1 MTWLPEWRI
10 TVGTSVYT
18 NVTSVSI
25 TVGRID
31 IDRQCQAGYARM
43 DIINATNELFD
54 VDVTDLLTL
63 ELKDTSG
70 VYVPV
75 FGGTVSDF
83 TTSVR
88 TPEETGFVTLGTIL
102 AIGALA
108 KLPKAI
114 YTEAVAH
121 NLDGDQI
128 SIILSDLLVNQWQ
141 EVAPALQ
148 WVNYLPAT
156 TTWANAENV
165 GLGEIDAGLYQMD
178 QLSAEVRNTQTLVQQ
193 IADSALGTLYEDKQ
207 GRIAYADADHRSNYL
222 AANGSTQLDGNYAS
236 PASVKSILQIGKIRN
251 SEIVRYGNDYGS
263 TYTATDDASISTY
276 GRYQRSFDSNI
287 RYLAD
292 IEDIIDRDLAL
303 RATPRTQLDQITF
316 RLDNPLMPDS
326 LRDDLINLFFGEPV
340 VITNLPFNMFEGYF
354 SGFVEG
360 ISIKATPTYVDA
372 TIYVSPTD
380 FSLIAPTWATITP
393 TNTIW
398 SGVNGTLQWSK
409 AIGALT

>member
-1 MTWLPEWRI
+1 MTI
-10 TVGTSVYT
+10 
-18 NVTSVSI
+18 
-25 TVGRID
+25 GRID

-43 DIINATNELFD
+43 DIINSTNSLFD
-54 VDVTDLLTL
+54 IDVTDILSL
-63 ELKDTSG
+63 ELKDSSG
-70 VYVPV
+70 TYVPV

-88 TPEETGFVTLGTIL
+88 SPEESGYVTIGTIL
-102 AIGALA
+102 AVGALA

-114 YTEAVAH
+114 YTDSVAH
-121 NLDGDQI
+121 GLDGEQI
-128 SIILSDLLVNQWQ
+128 RIILENLLVNQWQ
-141 EVAPALQ
+141 EVAPSLTWAT
-148 WVNYLPAT
+148 YDPT

-165 GLGEIDAGLYQMD
+165 GVGEIDAGLYQMD
-178 QLSAEVRNTQTLVQQ
+178 NLSADDRNTQTLVQQ

-207 GRIAYADADHRSNYL
+207 GRIGYADADHRSNYL
-222 AANGSTQLDGNYAS
+222 QDNGSTELDGNYAS

-263 TYTATDDASISTY
+263 TYSATDEASIITY
-276 GRYQRSFDSNI
+276 GRYQRTFDSNI

-292 IEDIIDRDLAL
+292 IEDIIGRDLAL
-303 RATPRTQLDQITF
+303 RSTPRTQLDQITF
-316 RLDNPLMPDS
+316 RLDNPLMPNA
-326 LRDDLINLFFGEPV
+326 LRNDLINLFFGEPV

-360 ISIKATPTYVDA
+360 ISMRATPTFVDM

-380 FSLIAPTWATITP
+380 FSLIASTWATVLP

>member
-10 TVGTSVYT
+10 TVGTTVYT
-18 NVTSVSI
+18 NVTSVNVTI
-25 TVGRID
+25 GRID

-43 DIINATNELFD
+43 DIINSTNALFD
-54 VDVTDLLTL
+54 IDVTDSLTL
-63 ELKDTSG
+63 ELKDSAG

-83 TTSVR
+83 RTSVR
-88 TPEETGFVTLGTIL
+88 SPEETGFVTVGSIL
-102 AIGALA
+102 AVGALA

-114 YTEAVAH
+114 YTASVAH
-121 NLDGDQI
+121 DLDGEQI
-128 SIILSDLLVNQWQ
+128 SIILQDLLVNQWQ
-141 EVAPALQ
+141 EVAAALQ
-148 WVNYLPAT
+148 WVNYDPT

-178 QLSAEVRNTQTLVQQ
+178 NLSAADRNTQTLVTQ
-193 IADSALGTLYEDKQ
+193 IADSALGLLYEDKQ
-207 GRIAYADADHRSNYL
+207 GRISYADADHRSTYL
-222 AANGSTQLDGNYAS
+222 AANGSTQLDGNYATPS
-236 PASVKSILQIGKIRN
+236 SVKSILQIGKIRN

-263 TYTATDDASISTY
+263 TYSATDNASIATY

-292 IEDIIDRDLAL
+292 VEDIVERDLAL
-303 RATPRTQLDQITF
+303 RSTPRTQLDQITF
-316 RLDNPLMPDS
+316 RLDNPTMPS
-326 LRDDLINLFFGEPV
+326 AQLDDLINLFFGEPV

-360 ISIKATPTYVDA
+360 ISLAATPTYVDA

-380 FSLIAPTWATITP
+380 FSLIAPTWATVIP
-393 TNTIW
+393 TNTLW
-398 SGVNGTLQWSK
+398 SGVNATLQWSK
-409 AIGALT
+409 AIGVIN

>member
-1 MTWLPEWRI
+1 ME
-10 TVGTSVYT
+10 
-18 NVTSVSI
+18 
-25 TVGRID
+25 
-31 IDRQCQAGYARM
+31 
-43 DIINATNELFD
+43 IINPTNSLFD
-54 VDVTDLLTL
+54 IDVTDSLTL

-70 VYVPV
+70 TYVAF

-102 AIGALA
+102 AVGALA

-114 YTEAVAH
+114 YTASVAH
-121 NLDGDQI
+121 DLDGEQI

-141 EVAPALQ
+141 EVAPTLTWAT
-148 WVNYLPAT
+148 YDPT
-156 TTWANAENV
+156 TTWAYAENV
-165 GLGEIDAGLYQMD
+165 GLGEIDAGLYEMD
-178 QLSAEVRNTQTLVQQ
+178 NLAAADRNTQTLVQQ

-207 GRIAYADADHRSNYL
+207 GRISYADADHRSNYL
-222 AANGSTQLDGNYAS
+222 AANGSTQLDANYAT

-251 SEIVRYGNDYGS
+251 SEIVRYGNDYNS
-263 TYTATDDASISTY
+263 TYSATDDASISTY

-287 RYLAD
+287 RHLAD
-292 IEDIIDRDLAL
+292 ITTIITRDLAL
-303 RATPRTQLDQITF
+303 RSTPRTQLDQITF
-316 RLDNPLMPDS
+316 RLDNPNMPS
-326 LRDDLINLFFGEPV
+326 TQLDDLINLFFGEPV

-360 ISIKATPTYVDA
+360 ISMRATPTFVDM

-380 FSLIAPTWATITP
+380 FSLIAPTWATVLP

>member
-18 NVTSVSI
+18 NVTGVGV
-25 TVGRID
+25 TTGRID

-43 DIINATNELFD
+43 DIINSTNALFD
-54 VDVTDLLTL
+54 IDVTDSLTL
-63 ELKDTSG
+63 ELKDSG
-70 VYVPV
+70 GTYVPV

-88 TPEETGFVTLGTIL
+88 SPEESGFVTIGTIL
-102 AIGALA
+102 AVGALA

-114 YTEAVAH
+114 YTASVAH
-121 NLDGDQI
+121 DLDGEQI
-128 SIILSDLLVNQWQ
+128 LTILSDLLVSQWQ
-141 EVAPALQ
+141 EVAPTLTWAT
-148 WVNYLPAT
+148 YDPT

-165 GLGEIDAGLYQMD
+165 GLGEIDAGLYEMD
-178 QLSAEVRNTQTLVQQ
+178 NLSAADRNTQTLVQQ

-222 AANGSTQLDGNYAS
+222 ATNGSTQLDGNYAS

-263 TYTATDDASISTY
+263 TYSATDDASIATY
-276 GRYQRSFDSNI
+276 GRYQRTFDSNI

-292 IEDIIDRDLAL
+292 IEDIIERDLAL
-303 RATPRTQLDQITF
+303 RSTPRTQLDQITF
-316 RLDNPLMPDS
+316 RLDNPLMPNA

-360 ISIKATPTYVDA
+360 ISIRATPTFVDA

-380 FSLIAPTWATITP
+380 FSLIAPTWATVLP

-398 SGVNGTLQWSK
+398 SGVNGTLQWTK

>member
-10 TVGTSVYT
+10 TIGTNVYT
-18 NVTSVSI
+18 NVTGVNV
-25 TVGRID
+25 TTGRID

-43 DIINATNELFD
+43 DIINSTNALFD
-54 VDVTDLLTL
+54 IDVTDSLTL
-63 ELKDTSG
+63 ELKDSG
-70 VYVPV
+70 GTYVPV

-88 TPEETGFVTLGTIL
+88 SPEEVGYVTIGTIL
-102 AIGALA
+102 AVGALA

-114 YTEAVAH
+114 YTDAVAH
-121 NLDGDQI
+121 DLDGEQI
-128 SIILSDLLVNQWQ
+128 SIILTDLLVNQWQ

-148 WVNYLPAT
+148 WVNYLPAN

-165 GLGEIDAGLYQMD
+165 GLGEIDAGLYEMD
-178 QLSAEVRNTQTLVQQ
+178 NLAAASRNTQTLVQQ
-193 IADSALGTLYEDKQ
+193 IADSALGNLYEDKQ
-207 GRIAYADADHRSNYL
+207 GRISYADGDHRSNYL
-222 AANGSTQLDGNYAS
+222 ATNGSTQLDGNYAS
-236 PASVKSILQIGKIRN
+236 PARVKSILQIGKIRN

-263 TYTATDDASISTY
+263 TYSATDDASITTY
-276 GRYQRSFDSNI
+276 GRYQRTFDSNI
-287 RYLAD
+287 RHTAD
-292 IEDIIDRDLAL
+292 IEDIIERDLAL
-303 RATPRTQLDQITF
+303 RSTPRTQLDQITF
-316 RLDNPLMPDS
+316 RLDNPLMPNA

-360 ISIKATPTYVDA
+360 ISIRATPTFVDA

-380 FSLIAPTWATITP
+380 FSLIAPTWATVIP

>member
-10 TVGTSVYT
+10 TVGTTVYT
-18 NVTSVSI
+18 NVTGVSV
-25 TVGRID
+25 TTGRID

-43 DIINATNELFD
+43 DIINSTNALFD
-54 VDVTDLLTL
+54 IDVTDSLTL
-63 ELKDTSG
+63 ELKDSG
-70 VYVPV
+70 GTYVPV

-88 TPEETGFVTLGTIL
+88 SPEESGFVTLGSIL
-102 AIGALA
+102 AVGALA

-114 YTEAVAH
+114 YTASVDH
-121 NLDGDQI
+121 DLDGEQI

-141 EVAPALQ
+141 EVAPTLTWAT
-148 WVNYLPAT
+148 YDPT

-165 GLGEIDAGLYQMD
+165 GLGEIDAGLYEMD
-178 QLSAEVRNTQTLVQQ
+178 QLSAADRNTQTLVQQ

-222 AANGSTQLDGNYAS
+222 ATNGSTELDGNYAS

-263 TYTATDDASISTY
+263 TYSATDDASIATY
-276 GRYQRSFDSNI
+276 GRYQRTFDSNI
-287 RYLAD
+287 RYTAD
-292 IEDIIDRDLAL
+292 IEDIIERDLAL
-303 RATPRTQLDQITF
+303 RSTPRTQLDQITF
-316 RLDNPLMPDS
+316 RLDNPLMPDA
-326 LRDDLINLFFGEPV
+326 LRNDLINLFFGEPV
-340 VITNLPFNMFEGYF
+340 LITNLPFNMFEGYF

-360 ISIKATPTYVDA
+360 ISIRATPTFVDA

-380 FSLIAPTWATITP
+380 FSLIAPTWATVIP

>member
-10 TVGTSVYT
+10 TVGTTVYT
-18 NVTSVSI
+18 NVTAVNVTI
-25 TVGRID
+25 GRID

-43 DIINATNELFD
+43 DIINSTNALFD
-54 VDVTDLLTL
+54 IDVTDSLTL

-70 VYVPV
+70 TYVPF

-88 TPEETGFVTLGTIL
+88 SPEESGYVTIGTIL
-102 AIGALA
+102 AVGALA

-114 YTEAVAH
+114 YTDSVAH
-121 NLDGDQI
+121 GLDGEQI
-128 SIILSDLLVNQWQ
+128 GIILADLLVSEWI
-141 EVAPALQ
+141 EVAPTLTWAT
-148 WVNYLPAT
+148 YDPT

-165 GLGEIDAGLYQMD
+165 GLGEIDTGLYQMD
-178 QLSAEVRNTQTLVQQ
+178 NLSASDRNTQTLVQQ

-207 GRIAYADADHRSNYL
+207 GRIGYADADHRSNYL
-222 AANGSTQLDGNYAS
+222 EANGSTQLDGNYAS

-263 TYTATDDASISTY
+263 TYSATDDASIATY
-276 GRYQRSFDSNI
+276 GRYQRTFDSNI

-292 IEDIIDRDLAL
+292 IEDIIERDLAL
-303 RATPRTQLDQITF
+303 RSIPRTQLDQITF
-316 RLDNPLMPDS
+316 RLDNPLMPNA

-360 ISIKATPTYVDA
+360 ISMRATPTFVDM

-380 FSLIAPTWATITP
+380 FSLIAPTWATVLP

>member
-10 TVGTSVYT
+10 TVGTTVYT
-18 NVTSVSI
+18 NVTGVNL
-25 TVGRID
+25 TTGRID

-43 DIINATNELFD
+43 DIINSTNALFD
-54 VDVTDLLTL
+54 IDVTDSLTL
-63 ELKDTSG
+63 ELKDSDG
-70 VYVPV
+70 DYVVV

-83 TTSVR
+83 STSVR
-88 TPEETGFVTLGTIL
+88 SPEETGYVTLGSIL
-102 AIGALA
+102 AVGALA

-114 YTEAVAH
+114 YTDSVAH
-121 NLDGDQI
+121 GLDGEQI
-128 SIILSDLLVNQWQ
+128 AIILQELLVNEWQ

-148 WVNYLPAT
+148 WEDYDPT

-178 QLSAEVRNTQTLVQQ
+178 NLSAADRNTQTLVQQ

-263 TYTATDDASISTY
+263 TYSATDDASITAY
-276 GRYQRSFDSNI
+276 GRYQRTFDSNI
-287 RYLAD
+287 RFLAD
-292 IEDIIDRDLAL
+292 IEDIIERDLAL

-316 RLDNPLMPDS
+316 RLDNPNMPNA

-360 ISIKATPTYVDA
+360 ISIRANASFVDA

-380 FSLIAPTWATITP
+380 FSLIAPTWATVLP

-398 SGVNGTLQWSK
+398 SGVNGTIQWTK

>member
-10 TVGTSVYT
+10 TVGTTVYT
-18 NVTSVSI
+18 NVTSVNVTI
-25 TVGRID
+25 GRID

-43 DIINATNELFD
+43 DIINSTNALFD
-54 VDVTDLLTL
+54 IDVTDSLSL
-63 ELKDTSG
+63 ELKDSAG

-83 TTSVR
+83 RTSVR
-88 TPEETGFVTLGTIL
+88 SPEETGFVTVGSIL
-102 AIGALA
+102 AVGALA

-114 YTEAVAH
+114 YTASVAH
-121 NLDGDQI
+121 DLDGEQI
-128 SIILSDLLVNQWQ
+128 SIILQDLLVNEWI

-148 WVNYLPAT
+148 WVDYDPT

-178 QLSAEVRNTQTLVQQ
+178 NLSAADRNTQTLVTQ
-193 IADSALGTLYEDKQ
+193 IADSALGLLYEDKQ
-207 GRIAYADADHRSNYL
+207 GRIAYADGDHRSNYL
-222 AANGSTQLDGNYAS
+222 AANGSTQLDGNYATPS
-236 PASVKSILQIGKIRN
+236 SVKSILQIGKIRN
-251 SEIVRYGNDYGS
+251 SEIVRYGNDYNS
-263 TYTATDDASISTY
+263 TYSATDDASITTY

-292 IEDIIDRDLAL
+292 VEDIVERDLAL
-303 RATPRTQLDQITF
+303 RSTPRTQLDQITF
-316 RLDNPLMPDS
+316 RLDNPTMPS
-326 LRDDLINLFFGEPV
+326 AQLDDLINLFFGEPV

-360 ISIKATPTYVDA
+360 ISLAATPTYVDA

-380 FSLIAPTWATITP
+380 FSLIAPTWATVIP
-393 TNTIW
+393 TNTLW
-398 SGVNGTLQWSK
+398 SGVNATLQWSK
-409 AIGALT
+409 AIGVIN

>member
-10 TVGTSVYT
+10 TVGTNVYT
-18 NVTSVSI
+18 NVTSVSV
-25 TVGRID
+25 TTGRID

-43 DIINATNELFD
+43 DIINSTNALFD
-54 VDVTDLLTL
+54 IDVTDILSL
-63 ELKDTSG
+63 ELKDSG
-70 VYVPV
+70 GTYVPV

-102 AIGALA
+102 AVGALA

-114 YTEAVAH
+114 YTDSVAH
-121 NLDGDQI
+121 GLDGEQI
-128 SIILSDLLVNQWQ
+128 SIILSELLVNEWQ

-148 WVNYLPAT
+148 WQDYDPT

-165 GLGEIDAGLYQMD
+165 GLGEIDTGLYQMD
-178 QLSAEVRNTQTLVQQ
+178 NLSAADRNTQTLVQQ

-222 AANGSTQLDGNYAS
+222 AANGSTQLDANYAS

-251 SEIVRYGNDYGS
+251 SEIVRYGNDFGS
-263 TYTATDDASISTY
+263 TYSATDDASITTY
-276 GRYQRSFDSNI
+276 GRYQRTFDSNI

-292 IEDIIDRDLAL
+292 IEDIVERDLAL
-303 RATPRTQLDQITF
+303 RSTPRTQLDQITF
-316 RLDNPLMPDS
+316 RLDNPTMPS
-326 LRDDLINLFFGEPV
+326 AQLDDLINLFFGEPV

-360 ISIKATPTYVDA
+360 ISMRATPTFVDM

-380 FSLIAPTWATITP
+380 FSLIAPTWATVLP

>member
-10 TVGTSVYT
+10 TIGATVYT
-18 NVTSVSI
+18 NVTGVSLTI
-25 TVGRID
+25 GRID

-43 DIINATNELFD
+43 DIINSTNALFD
-54 VDVTDLLTL
+54 IDVTDSLTL
-63 ELKDTSG
+63 ELKDSG
-70 VYVPV
+70 GTYVPV

-83 TTSVR
+83 STSVR
-88 TPEETGFVTLGTIL
+88 SPEESGFVTLGSIL
-102 AIGALA
+102 AVGALA

-114 YTEAVAH
+114 YTDSVAH
-121 NLDGDQI
+121 GLDGEQI
-128 SIILSDLLVNQWQ
+128 SIILEELLVNEWI

-148 WVNYLPAT
+148 WVDYDPT

-165 GLGEIDAGLYQMD
+165 GLGEIDSGLYQMD
-178 QLSAEVRNTQTLVQQ
+178 NLSAADRNTQTLVQQ

-263 TYTATDDASISTY
+263 TYSATDDASITTY
-276 GRYQRSFDSNI
+276 GRYQRTFDSNI
-287 RYLAD
+287 RFLAD
-292 IEDIIDRDLAL
+292 IEDIIERDLAL
-303 RATPRTQLDQITF
+303 RSTPRTQLDQITF
-316 RLDNPLMPDS
+316 RLDNPNMPDA

-360 ISIKATPTYVDA
+360 ISIRATPTFVDA

-380 FSLIAPTWATITP
+380 FSLIAPTWATVIP

>member
-10 TVGTSVYT
+10 TVGTTVYT
-18 NVTSVSI
+18 NVTSVNV
-25 TVGRID
+25 TTGRID

-43 DIINATNELFD
+43 DIINSTNALFD
-54 VDVTDLLTL
+54 IDVTDSLTL
-63 ELKDTSG
+63 ELKDSAG

-83 TTSVR
+83 RTSVR
-88 TPEETGFVTLGTIL
+88 SPEETGFVTVGSIL
-102 AIGALA
+102 AVGALA

-114 YTEAVAH
+114 YTASVAH
-121 NLDGDQI
+121 DLDGEQI
-128 SIILSDLLVNQWQ
+128 SIILQDLLVNQWQ
-141 EVAPALQ
+141 EVAAALQ
-148 WVNYLPAT
+148 WINYDPT

-178 QLSAEVRNTQTLVQQ
+178 NLSAADRNTQTLVTQ
-193 IADSALGTLYEDKQ
+193 IADSALGLLYEDKQ
-207 GRIAYADADHRSNYL
+207 GRISYADADHRSTYL
-222 AANGSTQLDGNYAS
+222 AANGSTQLDGNYATPS
-236 PASVKSILQIGKIRN
+236 SVKSILQIGKIRN

-263 TYTATDDASISTY
+263 TYSATDDASIATY

-292 IEDIIDRDLAL
+292 VEDIVERDLAL
-303 RATPRTQLDQITF
+303 RSTPRTQLDQITF
-316 RLDNPLMPDS
+316 RLDNPTMPS
-326 LRDDLINLFFGEPV
+326 GQLDDLINLFFGEPV

-360 ISIKATPTYVDA
+360 ISFAATPTYVDA

-380 FSLIAPTWATITP
+380 FSLIAPTWATVIP
-393 TNTIW
+393 TNTLW
-398 SGVNGTLQWSK
+398 SGVNATLQWSK
-409 AIGALT
+409 AIGVIN

>member
-10 TVGTSVYT
+10 TVGTTVYT
-18 NVTSVSI
+18 NVTSVNV
-25 TVGRID
+25 TTGRID

-43 DIINATNELFD
+43 DIINSTNALFD
-54 VDVTDLLTL
+54 IDVTDSLTL
-63 ELKDTSG
+63 ELKDSAG

-83 TTSVR
+83 RTSVR
-88 TPEETGFVTLGTIL
+88 SPEETGFVTVGSIL
-102 AIGALA
+102 AVGALA

-114 YTEAVAH
+114 YTASVAH
-121 NLDGDQI
+121 DLDGEQI
-128 SIILSDLLVNQWQ
+128 SIILEDLLVNQWQ
-141 EVAPALQ
+141 EVAAALQ
-148 WVNYLPAT
+148 WVNYDPT

-178 QLSAEVRNTQTLVQQ
+178 NLSAADRNTQTLVTQ
-193 IADSALGTLYEDKQ
+193 IADSALGLLYEDKQ

-222 AANGSTQLDGNYAS
+222 AANGSTQLDGNYATPS
-236 PASVKSILQIGKIRN
+236 SVKSILQIGKIRN

-263 TYTATDDASISTY
+263 TYSATDDASIATY

-292 IEDIIDRDLAL
+292 VEDIVERDLAL
-303 RATPRTQLDQITF
+303 RSTPRTQLDQITF
-316 RLDNPLMPDS
+316 RLDNPTMPS
-326 LRDDLINLFFGEPV
+326 AQLDDLINLFFGEPV

-360 ISIKATPTYVDA
+360 ISLAATPTYVDA

-380 FSLIAPTWATITP
+380 FSLIAPTWATVIP
-393 TNTIW
+393 TNTLW
-398 SGVNGTLQWSK
+398 SGVNATLQWSK
-409 AIGALT
+409 AIGVIN

>member
-10 TVGTSVYT
+10 TVGTTVYT
-18 NVTSVSI
+18 NVTSVNV
-25 TVGRID
+25 TTGRID

-43 DIINATNELFD
+43 DIINSTNALFD
-54 VDVTDLLTL
+54 IDVTDSLTL
-63 ELKDTSG
+63 ELKDSAG

-83 TTSVR
+83 RTSVR
-88 TPEETGFVTLGTIL
+88 SPEETGFVTVGSIL
-102 AIGALA
+102 AVGALA

-114 YTEAVAH
+114 YTASVAH
-121 NLDGDQI
+121 DLDGEQI
-128 SIILSDLLVNQWQ
+128 SIILEDLLVNQWQ
-141 EVAPALQ
+141 EVAAALQ
-148 WVNYLPAT
+148 WVNYDPT

-178 QLSAEVRNTQTLVQQ
+178 NLSAADRNTQTLVTQ
-193 IADSALGTLYEDKQ
+193 IADSALGLLYEDKQ
-207 GRIAYADADHRSNYL
+207 GRISYADADHRSNYL
-222 AANGSTQLDGNYAS
+222 AANGSTQLDGNYATPS
-236 PASVKSILQIGKIRN
+236 SVKSILQIGKIRN

-263 TYTATDDASISTY
+263 TYSATDDASITTY

-292 IEDIIDRDLAL
+292 VEDIVERDLAL
-303 RATPRTQLDQITF
+303 RSTPRTQLDQITF
-316 RLDNPLMPDS
+316 RLDNPTMPS
-326 LRDDLINLFFGEPV
+326 AQLDDLINLFFGEPV

-360 ISIKATPTYVDA
+360 ISLAATPTYVDA

-380 FSLIAPTWATITP
+380 FSLIAPTWATVIP
-393 TNTIW
+393 TNTLW
-398 SGVNGTLQWSK
+398 SGVNATLQWSK
-409 AIGALT
+409 AIGVIN

>member
-10 TVGTSVYT
+10 TVGTTVYT
-18 NVTSVSI
+18 NVTSVNV
-25 TVGRID
+25 TTGRID

-43 DIINATNELFD
+43 DIINSTNALFD
-54 VDVTDLLTL
+54 IDVTDSLTL
-63 ELKDTSG
+63 ELKDSAG

-83 TTSVR
+83 RTSVR
-88 TPEETGFVTLGTIL
+88 SPEETGFVTIGSIL
-102 AIGALA
+102 AVGALA

-114 YTEAVAH
+114 YTASVAH
-121 NLDGDQI
+121 DLDGEQI
-128 SIILSDLLVNQWQ
+128 SIILEDLLVNQWQ
-141 EVAPALQ
+141 EVAAALQ
-148 WVNYLPAT
+148 WVNYDPT

-178 QLSAEVRNTQTLVQQ
+178 NLSAADRNTQTLVTQ

-207 GRIAYADADHRSNYL
+207 GRISYADADHRSTYL
-222 AANGSTQLDGNYAS
+222 AANGSTQLDGNYATPS
-236 PASVKSILQIGKIRN
+236 SVKSILQIGKIRN

-263 TYTATDDASISTY
+263 TYSATDDVSIATY

-292 IEDIIDRDLAL
+292 VEDIVERDLAL
-303 RATPRTQLDQITF
+303 RSTPRTQLDQITF
-316 RLDNPLMPDS
+316 RLDNPTMPS
-326 LRDDLINLFFGEPV
+326 AQLDDLINLFFGEPV

-360 ISIKATPTYVDA
+360 ISLAATPTYVDA

-380 FSLIAPTWATITP
+380 FSLIAPTWATVIP
-393 TNTIW
+393 TNTLW
-398 SGVNGTLQWSK
+398 SGVNATLQWSK
-409 AIGALT
+409 AIGVIN

>member
-10 TVGTSVYT
+10 TVGTNVYT
-18 NVTSVSI
+18 NVTGVNV
-25 TVGRID
+25 TTGRID

-43 DIINATNELFD
+43 DIINSTNALFD
-54 VDVTDLLTL
+54 IDVTDSLTL
-63 ELKDTSG
+63 ELKDSG
-70 VYVPV
+70 GTYVPV

-83 TTSVR
+83 STSVR
-88 TPEETGFVTLGTIL
+88 SPEESGYVTLGTIL
-102 AIGALA
+102 AVGALA

-114 YTEAVAH
+114 YTDSVAH
-121 NLDGDQI
+121 NLDGEQI
-128 SIILSDLLVNQWQ
+128 SIILSELLVNEWI
-141 EVAPALQ
+141 EVAPALE
-148 WVNYLPAT
+148 WIDYDPT

-165 GLGEIDAGLYQMD
+165 GLGEIDTGLYQMD
-178 QLSAEVRNTQTLVQQ
+178 NLSAADRNTQTLVQQ

-207 GRIAYADADHRSNYL
+207 GRISYADADHRSNYL

-263 TYTATDDASISTY
+263 TYSATDDASITAY
-276 GRYQRSFDSNI
+276 GRYQRTFDSNI
-287 RYLAD
+287 RFLAD
-292 IEDIIDRDLAL
+292 IEDIIERDLAL
-303 RATPRTQLDQITF
+303 RSTPRTQLDQITF
-316 RLDNPLMPDS
+316 RLDNPLMPNA

-360 ISIKATPTYVDA
+360 ISMRATPTFVDA

-380 FSLIAPTWATITP
+380 FSLIAPTWATVLP

-398 SGVNGTLQWSK
+398 SGVNGTLQWTK

>member
-10 TVGTSVYT
+10 SVGTNVYT
-18 NVTSVSI
+18 NVTGVNV
-25 TVGRID
+25 TTGRID

-43 DIINATNELFD
+43 DIINATNDLFD
-54 VDVTDLLTL
+54 IDVTDSLTL
-63 ELKDTSG
+63 ELKDSG
-70 VYVPV
+70 GTYVPV

-102 AIGALA
+102 AVGALA

-114 YTEAVAH
+114 YTEAVDH
-121 NLDGDQI
+121 DLDGEQI
-128 SIILSDLLVNQWQ
+128 RIILSDLLVNQWQ
-141 EVAPALQ
+141 EVAPALE
-148 WVNYLPAT
+148 WIDYDPT

-165 GLGEIDAGLYQMD
+165 GLGEIDAGLYEMD
-178 QLSAEVRNTQTLVQQ
+178 NLHAADRNTQTLVQQ
-193 IADSALGTLYEDKQ
+193 IADSALGNLFEDKQ

-222 AANGSTQLDGNYAS
+222 ATNGSTQLDANYAS

-263 TYTATDDASISTY
+263 TYSATDDASITTY
-276 GRYQRSFDSNI
+276 GRYQRTFDSNI

-292 IEDIIDRDLAL
+292 VEDIVERDLAL
-303 RATPRTQLDQITF
+303 RSTPRTQLDQITF
-316 RLDNPLMPDS
+316 RLDNPTMPS
-326 LRDDLINLFFGEPV
+326 AQLDDLINLFFGEPV

-360 ISIKATPTYVDA
+360 ISMRATPTFVDM

-380 FSLIAPTWATITP
+380 FSLIAPTWATVLP

>member
-10 TVGTSVYT
+10 TVGTTVYT
-18 NVTSVSI
+18 NVTSVNVTI
-25 TVGRID
+25 GRID

-43 DIINATNELFD
+43 DIINSSNDLFD
-54 VDVTDLLTL
+54 IDVTDILSL
-63 ELKDTSG
+63 ELKDSTG
-70 VYVPV
+70 TYVPV

-102 AIGALA
+102 AVGALA

-114 YTEAVAH
+114 YTAAVAH
-121 NLDGDQI
+121 NLDGEQI
-128 SIILSDLLVNQWQ
+128 SIILADLLVNQWQ
-141 EVAPALQ
+141 EVAPSLQ

-165 GLGEIDAGLYQMD
+165 GLGEIDAGLYEMD
-178 QLSAEVRNTQTLVQQ
+178 NLAADTRNTQTLVQQ
-193 IADSALGTLYEDKQ
+193 IADSALGNLYEDKQ
-207 GRIAYADADHRSNYL
+207 GRIGYADADHRSNYL
-222 AANGSTQLDGNYAS
+222 AANGSTQLDAKYAT

-263 TYTATDDASISTY
+263 TYSATDDASISTY
-276 GRYQRSFDSNI
+276 GRYQRTFDSNI
-287 RYLAD
+287 RHTAD
-292 IEDIIDRDLAL
+292 IEDIIERDLAL
-303 RATPRTQLDQITF
+303 RSTPRTQLDQITF
-316 RLDNPLMPDS
+316 RLDNPNMPS
-326 LRDDLINLFFGEPV
+326 TQLDDLINLFFGEPV

-360 ISIKATPTYVDA
+360 IAMRATPTFVDM

-380 FSLIAPTWATITP
+380 FSLIAPTWATVLP

>member
-10 TVGTSVYT
+10 TVGNNVYT
-18 NVTSVSI
+18 NVTAVNL
-25 TVGRID
+25 TTGRID

-43 DIINATNELFD
+43 DIINSTNALFD
-54 VDVTDLLTL
+54 IDVTDSLTL
-63 ELKDTSG
+63 ELKDSG
-70 VYVPV
+70 GTYVPV

-88 TPEETGFVTLGTIL
+88 SPEETGFVTLGTIL
-102 AIGALA
+102 AVGALA

-114 YTEAVAH
+114 YTDSVDH
-121 NLDGDQI
+121 DLDGEQI
-128 SIILSDLLVNQWQ
+128 RIILSELLVNEWI

-148 WVNYLPAT
+148 WQDYDPT

-165 GLGEIDAGLYQMD
+165 GLGEIDSGLYEMD
-178 QLSAEVRNTQTLVQQ
+178 NLQAADRNTQTLVQQ
-193 IADSALGTLYEDKQ
+193 IADSALGNLFEDKQ
-207 GRIAYADADHRSNYL
+207 GRISYADADHRSNYL
-222 AANGSTQLDGNYAS
+222 ATNGSTQLDGNYAS

-263 TYTATDDASISTY
+263 TYSATDDASITTY
-276 GRYQRSFDSNI
+276 GRYQRTFDSNI

-292 IEDIIDRDLAL
+292 VEDIIERDLAL
-303 RATPRTQLDQITF
+303 RSTPRTQLDQITF
-316 RLDNPLMPDS
+316 RLDNPLMPNA

-360 ISIKATPTYVDA
+360 ISMRATPTFVDA

-380 FSLIAPTWATITP
+380 FSLIAPTWATVLP
-393 TNTIW
+393 NNTIW

>member
-10 TVGTSVYT
+10 TVGNNVYT
-18 NVTSVSI
+18 NVTGVNVTI
-25 TVGRID
+25 GRID

-43 DIINATNELFD
+43 DIINSTNALFD
-54 VDVTDLLTL
+54 IDVTDSLTL
-63 ELKDTSG
+63 ELKDSG
-70 VYVPV
+70 GTYVPV

-102 AIGALA
+102 AVGALA

-114 YTEAVAH
+114 YTDSVAH
-121 NLDGDQI
+121 GLDGEQI
-128 SIILSDLLVNQWQ
+128 AIILQDLLVNQWQ
-141 EVAPALQ
+141 EVAPSLEWQ
-148 WVNYLPAT
+148 DYDPT

-165 GLGEIDAGLYQMD
+165 GLGEIDTGLYQMD
-178 QLSAEVRNTQTLVQQ
+178 NLGAASRNTQTLVQQ
-193 IADSALGTLYEDKQ
+193 IADSALGNLFEDKQ

-222 AANGSTQLDGNYAS
+222 AANGSTQLDANYAS

-251 SEIVRYGNDYGS
+251 SEIVRYGNDFNE
-263 TYTATDDASISTY
+263 TYSATDDASITTY
-276 GRYQRSFDSNI
+276 GRYQRTFDSNI
-287 RYLAD
+287 RYTAD
-292 IEDIIDRDLAL
+292 IEDIVERDLAL
-303 RATPRTQLDQITF
+303 RSTPRTQLDQITF
-316 RLDNPLMPDS
+316 RLDNPTMPS
-326 LRDDLINLFFGEPV
+326 AQLDDLINLFFGEPV

-360 ISIKATPTYVDA
+360 ISMRATPTFVDM

-380 FSLIAPTWATITP
+380 FSLIAPTWATVIP

-398 SGVNGTLQWSK
+398 SGVNGTLQWTK

>member
-1 MTWLPEWRI
+1 MTWLPQWRI
-10 TVGTSVYT
+10 TVGTTVYT
-18 NVTSVSI
+18 NVTSVNLV
-25 TVGRID
+25 TGRVD

-43 DIINATNELFD
+43 DIINSDNSLFD
-54 VDVTDLLTL
+54 IDVTDSLTL
-63 ELKDTSG
+63 ELKDSG
-70 VYVPV
+70 GTYVPV

-83 TTSVR
+83 STSVR
-88 TPEETGFVTLGTIL
+88 SPEESGFVTLGSIL
-102 AIGALA
+102 AVGALA

-114 YTEAVAH
+114 YTSSVAH

-128 SIILSDLLVNQWQ
+128 SIILSDLLVNEWR
-141 EVAPALQ
+141 EVAPTLTWAT
-148 WVNYLPAT
+148 YDPT

-165 GLGEIDAGLYQMD
+165 GLGEIDSGLYQMD
-178 QLSAEVRNTQTLVQQ
+178 NLSAASRNTQTLVQQ

-207 GRIAYADADHRSNYL
+207 GRIGYADADHRSNYL

-263 TYTATDDASISTY
+263 TYSATDDASIATY
-276 GRYQRSFDSNI
+276 GRYQRTFDSNI
-287 RYLAD
+287 RFLAD
-292 IEDIIDRDLAL
+292 IEDIIERDLAL
-303 RATPRTQLDQITF
+303 RSVPRTQLDQITF
-316 RLDNPLMPDS
+316 RLDNPLMPNA

-360 ISIKATPTYVDA
+360 ISMRATPTFVDA

-380 FSLIAPTWATITP
+380 FSLIAPTWATVLP

>member
-10 TVGTSVYT
+10 TVGTTVYT
-18 NVTSVSI
+18 NVTSVNVTI
-25 TVGRID
+25 GRID

-43 DIINATNELFD
+43 DIINSTNALFD
-54 VDVTDLLTL
+54 IDVTDSLTL
-63 ELKDTSG
+63 ELKDSAG

-83 TTSVR
+83 RTSVR
-88 TPEETGFVTLGTIL
+88 SPEETGFVTVGSIL
-102 AIGALA
+102 AVGALA

-114 YTEAVAH
+114 YTASVAH
-121 NLDGDQI
+121 DLDGEQI
-128 SIILSDLLVNQWQ
+128 SIILQDLLVNQWQ
-141 EVAPALQ
+141 EVAAALQ
-148 WVNYLPAT
+148 WVNYDPT

-178 QLSAEVRNTQTLVQQ
+178 NLSAADRNTQTLVTQ
-193 IADSALGTLYEDKQ
+193 IADSALGLLYEDKQ
-207 GRIAYADADHRSNYL
+207 GRISYADADHRSTYL
-222 AANGSTQLDGNYAS
+222 AANGSTQLDGNYATPS
-236 PASVKSILQIGKIRN
+236 SVKSILQIGKIRN

-263 TYTATDDASISTY
+263 TYSATDDASITTY

-292 IEDIIDRDLAL
+292 VEDIVERDLAL
-303 RATPRTQLDQITF
+303 RSTPRTQLDQITF
-316 RLDNPLMPDS
+316 RLDNPTMPS
-326 LRDDLINLFFGEPV
+326 AQLDDLINLFFGEPV

-360 ISIKATPTYVDA
+360 ISLAATPTYVDA

-380 FSLIAPTWATITP
+380 FSLIAPTWATVIP
-393 TNTIW
+393 TNTLW
-398 SGVNGTLQWSK
+398 SGVNATLQWSK
-409 AIGALT
+409 AIGVIN

>member
-1 MTWLPEWRI
+1 
-10 TVGTSVYT
+10 VYT
-18 NVTSVSI
+18 NVTSVNVTI
-25 TVGRID
+25 GRID

-43 DIINATNELFD
+43 EIINPTNALFD
-54 VDVTDLLTL
+54 IDVTDSLTL

-70 VYVPV
+70 TYVPF

-102 AIGALA
+102 AVGALA

-114 YTEAVAH
+114 YTDSVAH
-121 NLDGDQI
+121 GLDGEQI
-128 SIILSDLLVNQWQ
+128 SIILSELLVNQWQ
-141 EVAPALQ
+141 EVAPSLEWQ
-148 WVNYLPAT
+148 DYDST
-156 TTWANAENV
+156 TTWAFAENV
-165 GLGEIDAGLYQMD
+165 GLGEIDTGLYQMD
-178 QLSAEVRNTQTLVQQ
+178 NLSAADRNSQTLVQQ

-207 GRIAYADADHRSNYL
+207 GRIGYADADHRSNYL
-222 AANGSTQLDGNYAS
+222 AANGSTQLDANYAT

-251 SEIVRYGNDYGS
+251 SEIVRYGNDFNH
-263 TYTATDDASISTY
+263 TYSATDDASIALY
-276 GRYQRSFDSNI
+276 GRYQRTFDSNI

-292 IEDIIDRDLAL
+292 IEDIVERDLAL
-303 RATPRTQLDQITF
+303 RSTPRTQLDQITF
-316 RLDNPLMPDS
+316 RLDNPNMPS
-326 LRDDLINLFFGEPV
+326 AQLDDLINLFFGEPV

-360 ISIKATPTYVDA
+360 ISMRATPTFVDM

-380 FSLIAPTWATITP
+380 FSLIAPTWATVLP

>member
-10 TVGTSVYT
+10 TVGTNVYT
-18 NVTSVSI
+18 NVTGVNLTI
-25 TVGRID
+25 GRID

-43 DIINATNELFD
+43 DIINSTNALFD
-54 VDVTDLLTL
+54 IDVTDLLTL
-63 ELKDTSG
+63 ELKDSG
-70 VYVPV
+70 GTYVPV

-88 TPEETGFVTLGTIL
+88 SPEESGYVTIGTIL
-102 AIGALA
+102 AVGALA

-114 YTEAVAH
+114 YTAAVAH
-121 NLDGDQI
+121 DLDGEQI
-128 SIILSDLLVNQWQ
+128 SIILEDLLVNQWQ

-148 WVNYLPAT
+148 WVNYNPT

-165 GLGEIDAGLYQMD
+165 GLGEIDAGLYEMD
-178 QLSAEVRNTQTLVQQ
+178 NLAAASRNTQTLVQQ
-193 IADSALGTLYEDKQ
+193 IADSALGNLYEDKQ
-207 GRIAYADADHRSNYL
+207 GRISYADADHRSNYL
-222 AANGSTQLDGNYAS
+222 ATNGSTQLDGNYAS

-263 TYTATDDASISTY
+263 TYSATDDASITTY
-276 GRYQRSFDSNI
+276 GRYQRTFDSNI
-287 RYLAD
+287 RHTAD
-292 IEDIIDRDLAL
+292 IEDIIERDLAL
-303 RATPRTQLDQITF
+303 RSTPRTQLDQITF
-316 RLDNPLMPDS
+316 RLDNPLMPNA

-360 ISIKATPTYVDA
+360 ISIRATPTFVDA

-380 FSLIAPTWATITP
+380 FSLIAPTWATVLP

>member
-10 TVGTSVYT
+10 TVGTNVYT
-18 NVTSVSI
+18 NVTGVNV
-25 TVGRID
+25 TTGRID

-43 DIINATNELFD
+43 EIINSTNALFD
-54 VDVTDLLTL
+54 IDVTDSLTL
-63 ELKDTSG
+63 ELKDSG
-70 VYVPV
+70 GTYVPV

-83 TTSVR
+83 STSVR
-88 TPEETGFVTLGTIL
+88 SPEETGFVTLGTIL
-102 AIGALA
+102 AVGALA

-114 YTEAVAH
+114 YTDSVDH
-121 NLDGDQI
+121 DLDGEQI
-128 SIILSDLLVNQWQ
+128 RIILSELLVNEWI

-148 WVNYLPAT
+148 WQDYDPT

-165 GLGEIDAGLYQMD
+165 GLGEIDAGLYEMD
-178 QLSAEVRNTQTLVQQ
+178 NLQAADRNTQTLVQQ
-193 IADSALGTLYEDKQ
+193 IADSALGNLFEDKQ
-207 GRIAYADADHRSNYL
+207 GRISYADADHRSNYL
-222 AANGSTQLDGNYAS
+222 ATNGSTQLDGNYAS

-263 TYTATDDASISTY
+263 TYSATDEASITTY
-276 GRYQRSFDSNI
+276 GRYQRTIDSNI

-292 IEDIIDRDLAL
+292 VEDIIERDLAL
-303 RATPRTQLDQITF
+303 RSTPRTQLDQITF
-316 RLDNPLMPDS
+316 RLDNPLMPDA
-326 LRDDLINLFFGEPV
+326 LRNDLINLFFGEPV

-360 ISIKATPTYVDA
+360 ISMRATPTFVDA

-380 FSLIAPTWATITP
+380 FSLIAPTWATVLP

>member
-10 TVGTSVYT
+10 TVGTTVYT
-18 NVTSVSI
+18 NVTGVNL
-25 TVGRID
+25 TTGRID

-43 DIINATNELFD
+43 DIINSTNALFD
-54 VDVTDLLTL
+54 IDVTDSLTL
-63 ELKDTSG
+63 ELKDSDG
-70 VYVPV
+70 DYVVV

-83 TTSVR
+83 STSVR
-88 TPEETGFVTLGTIL
+88 SPEETGYVTLGTIL
-102 AIGALA
+102 AVGALA

-114 YTEAVAH
+114 YTDSVAH
-121 NLDGDQI
+121 GLDGEQI
-128 SIILSDLLVNQWQ
+128 AIILQELLVNEWQ
-141 EVAPALQ
+141 EVAPALT
-148 WVNYLPAT
+148 WATYDPT

-165 GLGEIDAGLYQMD
+165 GLGEIDSGLYQMD
-178 QLSAEVRNTQTLVQQ
+178 NLSAADRNTQTLVQQ
-193 IADSALGTLYEDKQ
+193 IADSALGNLYEDKQ
-207 GRIAYADADHRSNYL
+207 GRISYADGDHRSNYL

-263 TYTATDDASISTY
+263 TYSATDDASITTY
-276 GRYQRSFDSNI
+276 GRYQRTFDSNI

-292 IEDIIDRDLAL
+292 IEDIIERDLAL
-303 RATPRTQLDQITF
+303 RSTPRTQLDQITF
-316 RLDNPLMPDS
+316 RLDNPLMPDA
-326 LRDDLINLFFGEPV
+326 LRDNLINLFFGEPV

-360 ISIKATPTYVDA
+360 ISIRANASFVDC

-380 FSLIAPTWATITP
+380 FSLIAPTWATVIP

>member
-10 TVGTSVYT
+10 TVGTNVYT
-18 NVTSVSI
+18 NVTGVNVTI
-25 TVGRID
+25 GRID

-43 DIINATNELFD
+43 DIINSDNTLFD
-54 VDVTDLLTL
+54 IDVTDSLTL
-63 ELKDTSG
+63 ELKDSG
-70 VYVPV
+70 GTYVPV

-102 AIGALA
+102 AVGALA

-114 YTEAVAH
+114 YTDSVDH
-121 NLDGDQI
+121 DLDGEQI
-128 SIILSDLLVNQWQ
+128 RIILSELLINEWI
-141 EVAPALQ
+141 EVAPALE
-148 WVNYLPAT
+148 WIDYDPT

-165 GLGEIDAGLYQMD
+165 GLGEIDTGLYEMYN
-178 QLSAEVRNTQTLVQQ
+178 LSADVRNTQTLVQQ
-193 IADSALGTLYEDKQ
+193 IADSALGNLFEDKQ

-222 AANGSTQLDGNYAS
+222 ATNGSTQLDGNYAS

-251 SEIVRYGNDYGS
+251 SQIVRYGNDYGS
-263 TYTATDDASISTY
+263 TYSATDDASITTY
-276 GRYQRSFDSNI
+276 GRYQRTFDSNI

-292 IEDIIDRDLAL
+292 VEDIVERDLAL
-303 RATPRTQLDQITF
+303 RSTPRTQLDQITF
-316 RLDNPLMPDS
+316 RLDNPTMPS
-326 LRDDLINLFFGEPV
+326 AQLDDLINLFFGEPV

-360 ISIKATPTYVDA
+360 ISMRATPTFVDM

-380 FSLIAPTWATITP
+380 FSLIAPTWATVLP

>member
-10 TVGTSVYT
+10 TVGTTVYT
-18 NVTSVSI
+18 NVTGVSL
-25 TVGRID
+25 TTGRID

-43 DIINATNELFD
+43 DIINSTNALFD
-54 VDVTDLLTL
+54 IDVTDSLTL
-63 ELKDTSG
+63 ELKDSG
-70 VYVPV
+70 GTYVPV

-83 TTSVR
+83 STSVR
-88 TPEETGFVTLGTIL
+88 SPEEIGYVTLGSIL
-102 AIGALA
+102 AVGALA

-114 YTEAVAH
+114 YTDSVAH
-121 NLDGDQI
+121 GLDGEQI
-128 SIILSDLLVNQWQ
+128 AIILSELLVNEWI
-141 EVAPALQ
+141 EVAPALE
-148 WVNYLPAT
+148 WIDYDPT

-165 GLGEIDAGLYQMD
+165 GLGEIDAGLYEMD
-178 QLSAEVRNTQTLVQQ
+178 NLSAADRNTQTLVQQ

-263 TYTATDDASISTY
+263 TYSATDDASITTY
-276 GRYQRSFDSNI
+276 GRYQRTFDSNI
-287 RYLAD
+287 RFLAD
-292 IEDIIDRDLAL
+292 IEDIIERDLAL
-303 RATPRTQLDQITF
+303 RSVPRTQLDQITF
-316 RLDNPLMPDS
+316 RLDNPLMPNA

-340 VITNLPFNMFEGYF
+340 IITNLPFNMFEGYF

-360 ISIKATPTYVDA
+360 ISIRANASFVDA

-380 FSLIAPTWATITP
+380 FSLIAPTWATVIP

>member
-10 TVGTSVYT
+10 TVGTTVYT
-18 NVTSVSI
+18 NVTSVNVTI
-25 TVGRID
+25 GRID

-43 DIINATNELFD
+43 EIINPTNALFD
-54 VDVTDLLTL
+54 IDVTDSLTL

-70 VYVPV
+70 TYVPF

-102 AIGALA
+102 AVGALA

-114 YTEAVAH
+114 YTDSVAH
-121 NLDGDQI
+121 GLDGEQI
-128 SIILSDLLVNQWQ
+128 SMILSELLVNEWI
-141 EVAPALQ
+141 EVAPSLQ
-148 WVNYLPAT
+148 WQDYNPT

-165 GLGEIDAGLYQMD
+165 GLGEIDTGLYQMD
-178 QLSAEVRNTQTLVQQ
+178 NLSAADRNTQTLVQQ

-207 GRIAYADADHRSNYL
+207 GRISYADADHRSNYL
-222 AANGSTQLDGNYAS
+222 AANGSTQLDANYAT

-251 SEIVRYGNDYGS
+251 SEIVRYGNNFGS
-263 TYTATDDASISTY
+263 TYSATDDASIALY
-276 GRYQRSFDSNI
+276 GRYQRTFDSNI

-292 IEDIIDRDLAL
+292 IEDIVERDLAL
-303 RATPRTQLDQITF
+303 RSTPRTQLDQITF
-316 RLDNPLMPDS
+316 RLDNPTMPS
-326 LRDDLINLFFGEPV
+326 AQLDDLINLFFGEPV
-340 VITNLPFNMFEGYF
+340 VIINLPFNMFEGYF

-360 ISIKATPTYVDA
+360 ISMRATPTFVDMI
-372 TIYVSPTD
+372 IYVSPTD
-380 FSLIAPTWATITP
+380 FSLIAPTWATVLP

>member
-1 MTWLPEWRI
+1 
-10 TVGTSVYT
+10 VYT
-18 NVTSVSI
+18 NVTSVNVTI
-25 TVGRID
+25 GRID

-43 DIINATNELFD
+43 EIINPTNALFD
-54 VDVTDLLTL
+54 IDVTDILSL
-63 ELKDTSG
+63 ELKDSTG
-70 VYVPV
+70 AYVPV

-102 AIGALA
+102 AVGALA

-114 YTEAVAH
+114 YTDSVAH
-121 NLDGDQI
+121 GLDGEQI
-128 SIILSDLLVNQWQ
+128 QIILENLLVNQWQ
-141 EVAPALQ
+141 EVAPSLQ
-148 WVNYLPAT
+148 WEDYDPT
-156 TTWANAENV
+156 TTWATAENV
-165 GLGEIDAGLYQMD
+165 GVGEIDTGLYQMD
-178 QLSAEVRNTQTLVQQ
+178 NLSAEDRNTQTLVQQ
-193 IADSALGTLYEDKQ
+193 IADSALGTLFEDKQ
-207 GRIAYADADHRSNYL
+207 GRIGYADADHRSNYL
-222 AANGSTQLDGNYAS
+222 AANGSIQLDANYAT

-251 SEIVRYGNDYGS
+251 SEIVRYGNDFGS
-263 TYTATDDASISTY
+263 TYSATDDASIIAY
-276 GRYQRSFDSNI
+276 GRYQRTFDSNI

-292 IEDIIDRDLAL
+292 IEDIVERDLAL
-303 RATPRTQLDQITF
+303 RSTPRTQLDQITF
-316 RLDNPLMPDS
+316 RLDNPNMPS
-326 LRDDLINLFFGEPV
+326 TQLDDLINLFFGEPV

-360 ISIKATPTYVDA
+360 ISMRATPTFVDM

-380 FSLIAPTWATITP
+380 FSLIAPTWATVLP

>member
-10 TVGTSVYT
+10 TVGTNVYT
-18 NVTSVSI
+18 NVTGVNV
-25 TVGRID
+25 TTGRID

-43 DIINATNELFD
+43 DIINSDNALFD
-54 VDVTDLLTL
+54 IDVTDSLTL
-63 ELKDTSG
+63 ELKDSG
-70 VYVPV
+70 GTYVPV

-102 AIGALA
+102 AVGALA

-114 YTEAVAH
+114 YTDSVDH
-121 NLDGDQI
+121 DLDGEQI
-128 SIILSDLLVNQWQ
+128 RIILSDLLVNEWI

-148 WVNYLPAT
+148 WQDYDPT

-165 GLGEIDAGLYQMD
+165 GLGEIDTGLYEMD
-178 QLSAEVRNTQTLVQQ
+178 NLSAADRNTQTLVQQ
-193 IADSALGTLYEDKQ
+193 IADSALGNLFEDKQ

-222 AANGSTQLDGNYAS
+222 AANGSTQLDANYAS

-251 SEIVRYGNDYGS
+251 SEIVRYGNNYGS
-263 TYTATDDASISTY
+263 TYSATDDASITTY
-276 GRYQRSFDSNI
+276 GRYQRTFDSNI
-287 RYLAD
+287 CFLAD
-292 IEDIIDRDLAL
+292 VEDIVERDLAL
-303 RATPRTQLDQITF
+303 RSTPRTQLDQITF
-316 RLDNPLMPDS
+316 RLDNPNMPS
-326 LRDDLINLFFGEPV
+326 TQLDDLINLFFGEPV

-360 ISIKATPTYVDA
+360 ISMRATPTFVDM

-380 FSLIAPTWATITP
+380 FSLIAPTWATVLP

>member
-10 TVGTSVYT
+10 TVGTNVYT
-18 NVTSVSI
+18 NVTGVNV
-25 TVGRID
+25 TTGRID

-43 DIINATNELFD
+43 DIINSTNALFD
-54 VDVTDLLTL
+54 IDVTDSLTL
-63 ELKDTSG
+63 ELKDSG
-70 VYVPV
+70 GTYVPV

-88 TPEETGFVTLGTIL
+88 SPEEVGYVTIGTIL
-102 AIGALA
+102 AVGALA

-114 YTEAVAH
+114 YTSSVAH
-121 NLDGDQI
+121 DLDGEQI

-141 EVAPALQ
+141 EVAPALE
-148 WVNYLPAT
+148 WADYDPT

-165 GLGEIDAGLYQMD
+165 GLGEIDAGLYEMD
-178 QLSAEVRNTQTLVQQ
+178 NLSAADRNTQTLVQQ
-193 IADSALGTLYEDKQ
+193 IADSALGNLYEDKQ

-222 AANGSTQLDGNYAS
+222 GTNGSTQLDANYAS

-263 TYTATDDASISTY
+263 TYSATDDASIATY

-292 IEDIIDRDLAL
+292 IEDIIERDLAL
-303 RATPRTQLDQITF
+303 RSTPRTQLDQITF
-316 RLDNPLMPDS
+316 RLDNPLMPNA

-360 ISIKATPTYVDA
+360 ISIRATPTFVDA

-380 FSLIAPTWATITP
+380 FSLIAPTWATVLP